1 MDPPFSS
8 EQFFEVFA
16 AYNTGVWP
24 VQVLLAGLAL
34 AGVALAFRTESWA
47 GKVIAGILAVLWAW
61 MGIVYHWTYF
71 FEINPAAR
79 IFGGMFVLEALILL
93 WAGFRSGG
101 LEFRPRR
108 DIHGLTGAVLI
119 VYALA
124 IYPAIG
130 QALGHRYPSQ
140 PTFGL
145 PCPTTIFTVGLLL
158 WARSRV
164 PWLVFVVPVLW
175 SIVGMTAV
183 VHFGVME
190 DAPLPVAAL
199 SAAVLMIVR
208 NRRMSVA
215 ARRVTYTA

>member
-1 MDPPFSS
+1 M
-8 EQFFEVFA
+8 
-16 AYNTGVWP
+16 
-24 VQVLLAGLAL
+24 
-34 AGVALAFRTESWA
+34 
-47 GKVIAGILAVLWAW
+47 
-61 MGIVYHWTYF
+61 
-71 FEINPAAR
+71 
-79 IFGGMFVLEALILL
+79 LEAAILL
-93 WAGFRSGG
+93 WAGFRNGG

-108 DIHGLTGAVLI
+108 DRYGVTGAVLI

-183 VHFGVME
+183 AHFGVLE
-190 DAPLPVAAL
+190 DALLPVAAI
-199 SAAVLMIVR
+199 SAAALVIVR
-208 NRRMSVA
+208 NRRIA
-215 ARRVTYTA
+215 